1 MNTLRKINLDQ
12 FSNAI
17 ALEMGMKVIELAKQR
32 QQNIAVQVDRLNQPV
47 FLHVCDGVS
56 VDKHNWLRRKANTAK
71 HFEDSS
77 LYVKQDLQ
85 NRGKTLAD
93 PYNLDSKDY
102 IAMGG
107 AIPIFVN
114 NAGMIGVITVSGLT
128 DEEDHQLIVE
138 ALVL

>member
-107 AIPIFVN
+107 AIPIF
-114 NAGMIGVITVSGLT
+114 TKT
-128 DEEDHQLIVE
+128 TLIVIVVVIH
-138 ALVL
+138 ALRNLYVSIIW